1 MKDTKPDASQQGKKV
16 SFRSKE
22 TIKCP
27 VCGTEHS
34 KEQLFQGG
42 GRLIAGNL
50 TKDLRRIYEKNK
62 KYGRV
67 NPNDYVV
74 NVCPKCLYTAFPK
87 DWALSGEDLA
97 RMKSTMGDRKANLEK
112 ILGPVDFNQDRN
124 LVLGA
129 GSFLLS
135 IDCYQQRGSAIAP
148 TPKKGVSA
156 IKGAWYFD
164 DLHSEFPT
172 IGFDKVRDLLYRKA
186 TVWYASTLEMMGG
199 GAEQVD
205 LAAPVLGPDTDQNW
219 GFDGVIYLNAFLTM
233 KYKEQLASTPE
244 KQLDLL
250 VKAKRSLAKLY
261 GGGKASKS
269 KPSAILELAKETYD
283 EMNSTIEA
291 MGGEK

>member
-1 MKDTKPDASQQGKKV
+1 MKDAKADASQQGKKI
-16 SFRSKE
+16 SFRSKDL
-22 TIKCP
+22 IKCQ
-27 VCGTEHS
+27 VCATDHQ
-34 KEQLFQGG
+34 KEQLFMGG

-62 KYGRV
+62 KFGRV
-67 NPNDYVV
+67 NPNDYVI
-74 NVCPKCLYTAFPK
+74 NVCPKCLYASFPK
-87 DWALSGEDLA
+87 DWNLNQEDLS
-97 RMKSTMGDRKANLEK
+97 RIKGSIGDRRANLER
-112 ILGPVDFNQDRN
+112 ILGPIDFNLDRN

-129 GSFLLS
+129 ASYLLA
-135 IDCYQQRGSAIAP
+135 IDCYQLRGPGVAP

-172 IGFDKVRDLLYRKA
+172 IGFDKIKDLLYRKA
-186 TVWYASTLEMMGG
+186 TVWYASTLEMMTSGT
-199 GAEQVD
+199 EPVD
-205 LAAPVLGPDTDQNW
+205 LASQVLGPDTDNNW
-219 GFDGVIYLNAFLTM
+219 GFDGVIYLNSFLTM
-233 KYKEQLASTPE
+233 KYKEQLAHTPE

-283 EMNSTIEA
+283 DMNATIEA
-291 MGGEK
+291 LGGEK

>member
-1 MKDTKPDASQQGKKV
+1 MKETKVDPSQQGKKI
-16 SFRSKE
+16 SFRSKDN
-22 TIKCP
+22 TKCP
-27 VCGTEHS
+27 ACGADHQ

-62 KYGRV
+62 KFGRV
-67 NPNDYVV
+67 NPNDYVI
-74 NVCPKCLYTAFPK
+74 NVCPKCLYASFPK
-87 DWALSGEDLA
+87 DWALSQEDLPKIKNSA
-97 RMKSTMGDRKANLEK
+97 GTRRTNIEK
-112 ILGPVDFNQDRN
+112 ILGTLDFAQDRN
-124 LVLGA
+124 LPLGA
-129 GSFLLS
+129 ASYLLA
-135 IDCYQQRGSAIAP
+135 IDCYQQRGVSVAP

-164 DLHSEFPT
+164 DLHSEFPS
-172 IGFDKVRDLLYRKA
+172 IGYDKVRDLLYRKA
-186 TVWYASTLEMMGG
+186 TVWYASTLEMMQAGP
-199 GAEQVD
+199 EPVD
-205 LAAPVLGPDTDQNW
+205 IASQILGPDTDNNW
-219 GFDGVIYLNAFLTM
+219 GFDGVIYLNSYLTM
-233 KYKEQLASTPE
+233 KYKEQLAHTPE

-283 EMNSTIEA
+283 EMNSAIEA